1 MAASLNKELQANNE
15 YWEVKLGFSRNEDSN
30 DYPIS
35 KSALILTSKIKW
47 VEQVVL
53 HLFTYE
59 KENHKEKVVINLRVW
74 SRDIDDIQE
83 GEREMMKLRVS

>member
-1 MAASLNKELQANNE
+1 
-15 YWEVKLGFSRNEDSN
+15 
-30 DYPIS
+30 
-35 KSALILTSKIKW
+35 
-47 VEQVVL
+47 VL